1 MNKKK
6 DINKA
11 AAEATKHQDTVDTDK
26 NIEESN
32 LEIASVTFT
41 FTFTR
46 DEANAFINKPKSQV
60 ARNLRKYMCKI
71 FEVAAKKMLDAK
83 PDEIVKNCKL
93 DIPDELK

>member
-1 MNKKK
+1 MSKKK
-6 DINKA
+6 DII
-11 AAEATKHQDTVDTDK
+11 DTDK
-26 NIEESN
+26 EIEENN

-71 FEVAAKKMLDAK
+71 FEVAARKMLDAK

-93 DIPDELK
+93 DVPEELK